1 MFQNYYC
8 LTSVET
14 ENLTVRVKP
23 EYKLYVNYK
32 NETSEEPD
40 NITDKT
46 NDIKESDFYIS
57 NRFLT

>member
-1 MFQNYYC
+1 MFQNYYYQ
-8 LTSVET
+8 TSVET

-40 NITDKT
+40 NITDKN
-46 NDIKESDFYIS
+46 NDIKESGFYIS